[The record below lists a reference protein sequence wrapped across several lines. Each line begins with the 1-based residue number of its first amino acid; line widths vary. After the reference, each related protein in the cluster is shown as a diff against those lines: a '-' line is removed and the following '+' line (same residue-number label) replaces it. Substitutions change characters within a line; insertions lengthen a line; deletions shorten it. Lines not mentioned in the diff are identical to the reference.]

1 MLDILVPWRLI
12 GRILGLIIGFSFHEF
27 AHAWTADR
35 MGDST
40 PRFQGRLTLDPR
52 SHIEVWGI
60 VMAILTG
67 FGWAKPVPVN
77 PRAFYPNE
85 RRGLLIVAAAGPLM
99 NLVIAAVLSLPVRL
113 LLLAVDVNDIYEGW
127 FTRLLF
133 RIWLTVI
140 FFNITLFFFNLI
152 PLAPLDGWKV
162 LLGLLPIEQAI
173 ALQKY
178 EQESNFALIM
188 LIFAG
193 YFIPQID
200 VIGQVIRPPI
210 DAVFSLMTGL

>member
-188 LIFAG
+188 IIFAG
-193 YFIPQID
+193 YFIPQINI
-200 VIGQVIRPPI
+200 IGELIGGPI
-210 DAVFSLMTGL
+210 SAVYSLMTGL